1 MATVV
6 SQAMRFSGTGIWW
19 RTPVTAALTPDQAA
33 AYVRELSADVRAV
46 VVLAADG
53 RLLAGPAPL
62 AAPVRALLA
71 AAGDAPDAAVRTP
84 GGVVLAA
91 RTADAAVVAVAGPL
105 SLLGPTGLDV
115 RTAVEALAPPAPPP
129 AAEPSEDRAPR
140 PATLPPTPP
149 PSTLSTAAE
158 VVISATQRAI

>member
-1 MATVV
+1 
-6 SQAMRFSGTGIWW
+6 
-19 RTPVTAALTPDQAA
+19 VTAALTPDQAA

-62 AAPVRALLA
+62 AAPVRDLLA
-71 AAGDAPDAAVRTP
+71 AAGDAPDTAVRTP

-91 RTADAAVVAVAGPL
+91 RTAVAAVVAVAGPL

-115 RTAVEALAPPAPPP
+115 RTAVEALAPPAPAVPAQAVALPPSGPAAAPAASTPPSPP
-129 AAEPSEDRAPR
+129 AAAR
-140 PATLPPTPP
+140 PPAAAPPT
-149 PSTLSTAAE
+149 TALQTAAE